1 MAIITDDYIK
11 IRNAMAN
18 GARTIEDI
26 ENMTNIT
33 VEDDNHAQEIQA
45 ILENACRCKNVSVEE
60 VAKAVKNGAD
70 TVEKVSEATTAGTGC
85 GRCKGLINNI
95 IDNNR

>member
-11 IRNAMAN
+11 IRNAMSN

-26 ENMTNIT
+26 RNMTNINI
-33 VEDDNHAQEIQA
+33 ENDDYEKEVQA
-45 ILENACRCKNVSVEE
+45 ILENACRCRNVSIKE
-60 VAKAVKNGAD
+60 VVNAVQNGAD
-70 TVEKVSEATTAGTGC
+70 TVEKVSEITKAGTGC

-95 IDNNR
+95 IDNR